1 MIICPNCRNSE
12 LPGAL
17 FCSQCG
23 ALLEGVDGIA
33 TQSLKPSTGI
43 LSGDQSEEGGAMPPM
58 AAELQASVSLCVVDS
73 GNILPL
79 ENRTEFTI
87 GRSAEGQPIMPDI
100 DLSPHQAYE
109 MGVSRLHASI
119 RLDGQQVMA
128 TDLGSVNGTRLN
140 GQKIPPHKPCTL
152 NHGDILTLGK
162 LKLQVLLRHE
172 SSS

>member
-1 MIICPNCRNSE
+1 MIICPNCHNTE

-17 FCSQCG
+17 FCSHCG

-33 TQSLKPSTGI
+33 TQNLKPSTGQFEQ
-43 LSGDQSEEGGAMPPM
+43 GVQDAPPLI

-73 GNILPL
+73 GTILPL

-119 RLDGQQVMA
+119 RLDGQQVLA

-162 LKLQVLLRHE
+162 LKLQVLLRHDIAG
-172 SSS
+172 